1 MKNVLNGFSNAYP
14 TSIAGFGLFV
24 GADDRDCEGIPFFCV
39 AGCDPYSGVLLL
51 FATERPIAGPGFA
64 VWRMSSSIL
73 LQSIPSGKGVY
84 PELLSGISKLDCGEE
99 YCNRWSYS
107 SADLEF
113 RLHVRRTLDGGC

>member
-1 MKNVLNGFSNAYP
+1 MLAQQVLLESVFLWVL
-14 TSIAGFGLFV
+14 TIEIAKLSH
-24 GADDRDCEGIPFFCV
+24 FFCV

-51 FATERPIAGPGFA
+51 FAAEHSIADPGFA
-64 VWRMSSSIL
+64 VWRMCSSML